1 VVFTCF
7 PWTAQRSQPGFLLVL
22 ASRLSTGAFCWLS
35 WSITTSL
42 SNTSQQPHNHGDS
55 NPWPFSR
62 SRLAVDVR
70 QHGLPSGC
78 PLPLWISSPLIY
90 LIFLPSSTSEPNGQ
104 SSSPEHVPSLRL
116 LCSSVIFCWHQKKTV
131 IFFVLL
137 SQCFPSRVTALI
149 RDALPMFHPEF
160 RCVALFCG
168 SSLYLVVLA
177 GLLPQVT
184 TYNHCFTI
192 ISLHLTPTSSHL
204 SYA

>member
-1 VVFTCF
+1 MDGAEVSAWL
-7 PWTAQRSQPGFLLVL
+7 PSRPS

-90 LIFLPSSTSEPNGQ
+90 LIFLTSSTSETNGQ

-116 LCSSVIFCWHQKKTV
+116 LCSSVIFLLASKKNRHLLRAPFPVFPLSCHRSDTRCAADV
-131 IFFVLL
+131 SPWVPLRSSVLWFFVV
-137 SQCFPSRVTALI
+137 S
-149 RDALPMFHPEF
+149 
-160 RCVALFCG
+160 CG
-168 SSLYLVVLA
+168 PGWAS
-177 GLLPQVT
+177 
-184 TYNHCFTI
+184 
-192 ISLHLTPTSSHL
+192 TSSDNI
-204 SYA
+204 